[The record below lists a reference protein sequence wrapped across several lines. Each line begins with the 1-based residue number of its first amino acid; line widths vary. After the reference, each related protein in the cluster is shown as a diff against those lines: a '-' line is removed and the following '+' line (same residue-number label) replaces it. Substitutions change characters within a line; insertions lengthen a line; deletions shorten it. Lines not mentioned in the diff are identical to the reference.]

1 MDYQKELDNYPD
13 ASPEEKTELS
23 KLAAMQKDIAI
34 GGSAEDFVRHP
45 FFKFFENQ
53 MNAMIAD
60 SKGEMAELLKK
71 PGVTIGDLQAH
82 QAGLEKIAELK
93 RWINAKVIAKRVAEQ
108 AISIYEQ
115 DTEKMNEKIQAA
127 VDESQKM

>member
-1 MDYQKELDNYPD
+1 MDYQKELENFPE
-13 ASPEEKTELS
+13 ASPDEKAELQ
-23 KLAAMQKDIAI
+23 KLATMQKDIAI

-53 MNAMIAD
+53 MNAIIAD
-60 SKGEMAELLKK
+60 SKNEMAELLKR
-71 PGVTIGDLQAH
+71 PETTIGDIKAH
-82 QAGLEKIAELK
+82 QAGIEKIAELK

-108 AISIYEQ
+108 AISMYEQ

-127 VDESQKM
+127 VDKQHE